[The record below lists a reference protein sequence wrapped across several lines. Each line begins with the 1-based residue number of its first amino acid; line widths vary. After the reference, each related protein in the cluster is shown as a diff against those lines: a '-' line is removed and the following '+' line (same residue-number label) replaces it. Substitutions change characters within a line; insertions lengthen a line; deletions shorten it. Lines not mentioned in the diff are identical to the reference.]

1 MPEPLHLLV
10 TGAAGFIG
18 RAVVQ
23 AALAR
28 GHRVT
33 AVVRTPPSS
42 PIAGAEVTV
51 ADLSVAG
58 ALTPALAGVD
68 VVVHCAASL
77 GGGAETQVR
86 DTIDGTSHLVRSM
99 RQRGTS
105 RIVLVSSFA
114 VYDYHALPAG
124 TRLDETT
131 PVEGTPENRGSYVEA
146 KLAQERIVGDTAA
159 GLDWRIVRPGLV
171 FGPARTWFYQLGL
184 HLGSRLWVSLAGAA
198 RLPLTYV
205 GNCAQAV
212 VLAAEA
218 SDGRTVVNV
227 VDDNLPTRAAYMAAL
242 ASRVSPRPV
251 VVDVPWAVLGAGGA
265 AAHAL
270 GVTAGMLEPSRLD
283 ARCKPLT
290 YSNERA
296 KAVYGW
302 QPATTFAE
310 AMKTL

>member
-1 MPEPLHLLV
+1 MAESQHLLV

-28 GHRVT
+28 GHRVS
-33 AVVRTPPSS
+33 AVVRTPPPS
-42 PIAGAEVTV
+42 PIAGAGLTV
-51 ADLSVAG
+51 ADLSVPD

-77 GGGAETQVR
+77 GGGHDAQVR
-86 DTIDGTSHLVRSM
+86 DTIAGTSQIVRTL
-99 RQRGTS
+99 RQSGTS
-105 RIVLVSSFA
+105 RVVLVSSFA

-124 TRLDETT
+124 ARLDETA
-131 PVEGTPENRGSYVEA
+131 PVEAAPERRGPYVEA
-146 KLAQERIVGDTAA
+146 KLAQERLVGDAAA

-171 FGPARTWFYQLGL
+171 FGPSRTWFYHLGL
-184 HLGSRLWVSLAGAA
+184 HLHPRLWVSLAGAA
-198 RLPLTYV
+198 PLPLTYV
-205 GNCAQAV
+205 GNCAQAI

-218 SDGRTVVNV
+218 GDGRIVVNV
-227 VDDNLPTRAAYMAAL
+227 VDDDLPTRTAYMAAL
-242 ASRVSPRPV
+242 ARRLAPRPV
-251 VVDVPWAVLGAGGA
+251 IADVPWAVLGAGGA

-270 GVTAGMLEPSRLD
+270 GVTAGMLEPSRLA

-290 YSNERA
+290 YTNERA
-296 KAVYGW
+296 KAAFGW
-302 QPATTFAE
+302 QPATTLAE